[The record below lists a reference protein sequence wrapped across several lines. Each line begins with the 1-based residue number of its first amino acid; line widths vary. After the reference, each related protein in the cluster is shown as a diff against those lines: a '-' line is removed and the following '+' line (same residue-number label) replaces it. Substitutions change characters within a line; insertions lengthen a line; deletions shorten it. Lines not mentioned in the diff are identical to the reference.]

1 MCTLYTELSEKPL
14 AKFKKR
20 KDKTM
25 KGLKMKRLLLKL
37 IRALRSQG
45 KSDTE
50 IVNLLIEILES

>member
-1 MCTLYTELSEKPL
+1 
-14 AKFKKR
+14 
-20 KDKTM
+20 M

-37 IRALRSQG
+37 IKALRSQG